1 MVISRHATAS
11 GTTEEDHHLT
21 HATAFEDK
29 DPLVLN
35 EVSKASQH
43 TNADSPTSSTK
54 GVPYLDSTMDSVL
67 EGFIPLWII
76 AIVNN
81 LSSVDLWRCSGQFHF
96 HVAVCF

>member
-1 MVISRHATAS
+1 MVITRHATAS
-11 GTTEEDHHLT
+11 GTTEDHHLT

-54 GVPYLDSTMDSVL
+54 GVPHLDSTMDSVL
-67 EGFIPLWII
+67 EGFIPLWVIT
-76 AIVNN
+76 IVNN
-81 LSSVDLWRCSGQFHF
+81 LSPVDHWRCSGQFHF
-96 HVAVCF
+96 HIAVCF